1 MTDLLYISASPSQ
14 HDSHSGAVARELVS
28 AYRELHPSRSVATV
42 DVWDLDLPEF
52 DATMIA
58 AKFAVLRSQ
67 DATDAQRAQ
76 WARAVRLSEAFN
88 QAQCYVFSLPMW
100 NYGVPYRLKHYIDI
114 VTLPGQNWTWSKAE
128 GYRPLLGDKCAVLVY
143 SSSGDFS
150 PGAVKQY
157 EDFQK
162 PYMRQWL
169 RVIGIDVVQEI
180 AVAPTTTD
188 PDNLARIKGA
198 SIEEAHRAAALL
210 GDRPEAAEPARQPF
224 GRRQRCQR

>member
-100 NYGVPYRLKHYIDI
+100 NYGVPYRLKHYIDV
-114 VTLPGQNWTWSKAE
+114 VTLPGQNWSWSRAE
-128 GYRPLLGDKCAVLVY
+128 GYRPLLQGKRAVLVY
-143 SSSGDFS
+143 SSAGDFS
-150 PGAVKQY
+150 PEAPKPY

-169 RVIGIDVVQEI
+169 RFIRVEVVDEI
-180 AVAPTTTD
+180 AVAPTLAD
-188 PDNLARIKGA
+188 PERLAQVKAATARRARHAA
-198 SIEEAHRAAALL
+198 SLL
-210 GDRPEAAEPARQPF
+210 
-224 GRRQRCQR
+224 

>member
-67 DATDAQRAQ
+67 DATDVQRAQ

-100 NYGVPYRLKHYIDI
+100 NYGVPYRLKHYIDV
-114 VTLPGQNWTWSKAE
+114 VTLPGQNWSWSRAE
-128 GYRPLLGDKCAVLVY
+128 GYRPLLQGKRAVLVY
-143 SSSGDFS
+143 SSAGDFS
-150 PGAVKQY
+150 PEAPKPY

-169 RVIGIDVVQEI
+169 RFIGVEVVDEI
-180 AVAPTTTD
+180 AVAPTLAD
-188 PDNLARIKGA
+188 PERLAQVKAATARRARHAA
-198 SIEEAHRAAALL
+198 SLL
-210 GDRPEAAEPARQPF
+210 
-224 GRRQRCQR
+224 

>member
-100 NYGVPYRLKHYIDI
+100 NYGVPYRLKHYIDV
-114 VTLPGQNWTWSKAE
+114 VTLPGQNWSWSRAE
-128 GYRPLLGDKCAVLVY
+128 GYRPLLQGKRAVLVY
-143 SSSGDFS
+143 SSAGDFS
-150 PGAVKQY
+150 PEAPKPY

-169 RVIGIDVVQEI
+169 RFIGVEVVDEI
-180 AVAPTTTD
+180 AVAPTLAD
-188 PDNLARIKGA
+188 PERLAQVKAATARRARHAA
-198 SIEEAHRAAALL
+198 SLL
-210 GDRPEAAEPARQPF
+210 
-224 GRRQRCQR
+224 

>member
-100 NYGVPYRLKHYIDI
+100 NYGVPYRLKHYIDV
-114 VTLPGQNWTWSKAE
+114 VTLPGQNWSWSRAE
-128 GYRPLLGDKCAVLVY
+128 GYRPLLQGKRAVLVY
-143 SSSGDFS
+143 SSAGDFS
-150 PGAVKQY
+150 PEAPKPY

-169 RVIGIDVVQEI
+169 RFIGVEVVDEI
-180 AVAPTTTD
+180 AVAPTLAD
-188 PDNLARIKGA
+188 PERLA
-198 SIEEAHRAAALL
+198 
-210 GDRPEAAEPARQPF
+210 
-224 GRRQRCQR
+224 